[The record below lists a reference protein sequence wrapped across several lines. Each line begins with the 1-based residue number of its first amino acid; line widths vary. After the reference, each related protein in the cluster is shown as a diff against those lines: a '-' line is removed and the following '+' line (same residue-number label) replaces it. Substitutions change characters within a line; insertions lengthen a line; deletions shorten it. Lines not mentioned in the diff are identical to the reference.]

1 MKSTG
6 FILAAMLIGVCV
18 AMQGQSGAA
27 AQQKAPKKLPTTS
40 MAESGAQLY
49 KDHCAA
55 CHGTEGKGDGPVAGF
70 LKAPPADLRV
80 LAQRN
85 NGKYP
90 ADYVSATLRSGT
102 DSGAHGT
109 SDMPIWGPVFRS
121 RGKKVAE
128 LRIHN
133 LTEFIE
139 SLQTKY

>member
-6 FILAAMLIGVCV
+6 FILAATLLGVSAAML
-18 AMQGQSGAA
+18 GQSGAA
-27 AQQKAPKKLPTTS
+27 AQQKAIKKMPTAS
-40 MAESGAQLY
+40 MPESGAQLY

-55 CHGTEGKGDGPVAGF
+55 CHGAEGKGDGPVAGF
-70 LKAPPADLRV
+70 LKTPPADLRV

-121 RGKKVAE
+121 RGKKLAE

-133 LTEFIE
+133 LTEFVE
-139 SLQTKY
+139 SLQQK

>member
-6 FILAAMLIGVCV
+6 LTLAAMLLGVAV
-18 AMQGQSGAA
+18 VVLGQSGAA
-27 AQQKAPKKLPTTS
+27 AQQKGPKKLPANS
-40 MAESGAQLY
+40 PPESGAQLY

-85 NGKYP
+85 DGKYP

-102 DSGAHGT
+102 DSGTHGT

-121 RGKKVAE
+121 RGKKLAE

-139 SLQTKY
+139 SLQQK

>member
-1 MKSTG
+1 MKSAG
-6 FILAAMLIGVCV
+6 FTLAAVLLGGAVVIL
-18 AMQGQSGAA
+18 GQSGAA
-27 AQQKAPKKLPTTS
+27 AQQKGPKKLPANS
-40 MAESGAQLY
+40 LPESGAQLY

-85 NGKYP
+85 DGKYP

-121 RGKKVAE
+121 RGKKLAE

-139 SLQTKY
+139 SLQQR

>member
-1 MKSTG
+1 MKSAG
-6 FILAAMLIGVCV
+6 FTLAAMLFGAAVVIL
-18 AMQGQSGAA
+18 GQSGAA
-27 AQQKAPKKLPTTS
+27 AQQNGPKKLPTNSTP
-40 MAESGAQLY
+40 ESGAQLY

-85 NGKYP
+85 DGKYP

-102 DSGAHGT
+102 DRGAHGT

-121 RGKKVAE
+121 RGKKLAE

-139 SLQTKY
+139 SLQQK

>member
-1 MKSTG
+1 MKSNG
-6 FILAAMLIGVCV
+6 FTLAAMLLGVSA
-18 AMQGQSGAA
+18 AMLGQSGAA
-27 AQQKAPKKLPTTS
+27 AQQKAIKKMPTAS
-40 MAESGAQLY
+40 MPESGAQLY

-55 CHGTEGKGDGPVAGF
+55 CHGAEGKGDGPVAGF
-70 LKAPPADLRV
+70 LKTPPADLRV

-121 RGKKVAE
+121 RGKKLAE

-133 LTEFIE
+133 LTEFVE
-139 SLQTKY
+139 SLQQK

>member
-6 FILAAMLIGVCV
+6 LTLAAMLLGVAV
-18 AMQGQSGAA
+18 VVLGQSGAA
-27 AQQKAPKKLPTTS
+27 AQQKGPKKLPANS
-40 MAESGAQLY
+40 LPESGAQLY

-85 NGKYP
+85 DGKYP

-121 RGKKVAE
+121 RGKKLAE

-139 SLQTKY
+139 SLQQK